1 MPAIEK
7 KTEVVR
13 PPKEERR
20 PNTAVVSETEK
31 KADAQPQQTNK
42 AVQKEEAEKKEEI
55 SAEKK
60 DEPSL
65 TAILKDL
72 ADSAIK
78 QKEALPSGG
87 IRVMAYPWAKVY
99 VDGEYVE
106 TTPTSKVIK
115 VPAGE
120 HKIT

>member
-1 MPAIEK
+1 
-7 KTEVVR
+7 
-13 PPKEERR
+13 
-20 PNTAVVSETEK
+20 
-31 KADAQPQQTNK
+31 
-42 AVQKEEAEKKEEI
+42 EI

-87 IRVMAYPWAKVY
+87 LRVMAYPWAKVY

-115 VPAGE
+115 MPVGE
-120 HKIT
+120 HKVTFSHPNFPSVTRTVVIKENEVRKIVVKLEQRQEKK